1 MQNYVSLEE
10 VPKKMDEWF
19 NWLRE
24 RQLMM
29 EFYRRSEINPSTIA
43 RFKRGSTTSLNMRTR
58 RRIQDV
64 YWQIRNE
71 CEGVPK
77 PAAAC

>member
-19 NWLRE
+19 DWLRE
-24 RQLMM
+24 RHLMM

-43 RFKRGSTTSLNMRTR
+43 RFKSGSTTSLNMRTR
-58 RRIQDV
+58 RRIQDS

-71 CEGVPK
+71 CEGIPQ
-77 PAAAC
+77 PATVC